1 MQTEK
6 LQRYSIRKLSVGASS
21 VLIGLAFMGLNGSK
35 AQAAEVNSNQE
46 QTQTE
51 NAGSEK
57 LDATENQVDQTDNT
71 VKTVK
76 PSTNAWGRVQ
86 TESVQT
92 DNVNSKQSTPDSSK
106 QDNQKIE
113 TNTLKTEKPAQTL
126 NTQALFATSKVST
139 TNNDLATQTDPA
151 KLSKDDFADGT
162 HWTPAGWTTTSPNTK
177 VAKESMFTYEN
188 SDPITFD
195 MSSDFRVLGGRTRIS
210 ATVDKN
216 DIVKGNKILVAAI
229 QSTKGNKQ
237 QNQHLAF
244 TDSGYL
250 NGTENGINFNG
261 QNIGYLHSEYG
272 NNTEVDWYLNVTNT
286 INFATNPKFTFNLNS
301 VGYEF
306 NIPSIITNGV
316 DAGPNYAEGVKD
328 VGDTYYLVTNSQT
341 VPIKVVASKKVIPQK
356 LPDNINYMWSVYN
369 DPAPSSHTNYG
380 GARYAAVSSS
390 QNVTGVEKISAV
402 NTKFDPNSPIGVAFR
417 TIYYTVHDGQMYRDL
432 GLPANNPWNY
442 NKYVYGPVKTVKLA
456 NNLSANDV
464 LAQTPENAVS
474 ASYQSDGSYITAWN
488 ISPDALGSGGKSYV
502 QALAPNGS
510 ALNLQ
515 LVDHKNDAINDT
527 LNYYKDRNYVPS
539 AMDVLIMLDTIKDK
553 TVNDVV
559 TVTDLSQNSSLK
571 PCVRSY
577 VVNGA
582 TFDAEL
588 YKTAGVQ
595 YIDDV
600 TDKVISK
607 DSITGVRDQDFTY
620 KINIPKG
627 YVLANNSNGSNYRF
641 DNNYQNVIYTFNKD
655 QAVNDKN
662 PITIHLTHGRK
673 AVVDSN
679 TISET
684 IHYVFEDG
692 SKALDDYVAKPV
704 ASTRIGHKDLV
715 TGETIW
721 DSDWSTESFNKVA
734 VPKLDGFTPDQT
746 EIDAITVNGE
756 SPDIVKTVTYRANN
770 QKIIV
775 KYIDDTTKS
784 VLATKELT
792 GKSNTDAGYNTQ
804 DTIKVYVNS
813 GYDLVSD
820 NTQGQV
826 LKFDS
831 KDAVDQ
837 NYEVHLK
844 HHISNVTDP
853 KLLNAEFNRVVTEF
867 LPTGKSKELKQYY
880 VITRTGTQDQ
890 VTKEYKFSNWSTAN
904 VYKDQGDTF
913 DGYTARI
920 QKQTP
925 NGIAS
930 LENKVPVVKDEVFT
944 NQNNNSVTPVNINE
958 VVEIVYDANTQKA
971 FVKYIDDTTKKV
983 LATKEL
989 TGKTNTDSKYTTQD
1003 SIKNYLAKGY
1013 DLVSDNTNGKSIIFD
1028 SKDAVD
1034 QNYEVHL
1041 KHHISNVT
1049 DPKLL
1054 NAEFNRVVTEF
1065 LPTGKSKELKQH
1077 YVITRTGTQDQVT
1090 KEYKFSNWSTVNVHK
1105 DQGDTFDGYTAQIQ
1119 KQTPNGIASLENKV
1133 PVVKEEVFTNQN
1145 NNAVTPV
1152 NADEAVEIVYD
1163 ANTQKAFVK
1172 YIDDTTKK
1180 VLATKELTGKTN
1192 TDSKYTTQDSIKNYL
1207 AKGYDLVI
1215 DNTNGKSIIFDS
1227 KDAVDQNYEVHLKHH
1242 INKVVDPKLLNAS
1255 FARVIIEHVP
1265 KDKDK
1270 WISQHYVITRTGTQD
1285 QVTKQYTFT
1294 DWSKANVYKDL
1305 IDNFEGYTASPK
1317 GLKVD
1322 QFMVKQ
1328 NGKWSAKAE
1337 TFTNDRDIINPI
1349 NLTEVAEIDYVAN
1362 PQEATIVYYDDT
1374 ADKVLER
1381 NVSHGKFDEAI
1392 KFNPEVMTIVKKYQ
1406 DQHYKLTSNE
1416 FDNQTYKSDDKNN
1429 IFVVHFVHDTKPETR
1444 EKTVTETIHYV
1455 DSNDQKLHDDVVN
1468 SKVFTNKGTRDLVT
1482 DTVKWDDLWLPAN
1495 STFDKVVSPVI
1506 DGYTPDKDTIDTQ
1519 NVDSNSKDLEFTV
1532 HYKKNP
1538 KDAKLIKSETF
1549 DVKQKGDTKEQKVEE
1564 NPVVKSNKVET
1575 VQPAQSPV
1583 IENKVPTGPV
1593 NVVYNDEQVVKTNN
1607 GESKTTQLT
1616 GTMASV
1622 LPQTGSNNDNTLA
1635 YAGLLLVSLI
1645 GLVNELGATKKK
1657 RN

>member
-6 LQRYSIRKLSVGASS
+6 IQRYSIRKLSIGASS
-21 VLIGLAFMGLNGSK
+21 VLVGLAFMGLNGTK
-35 AQAAEVNSNQE
+35 AQAAEVNNNQAE
-46 QTQTE
+46 TV
-51 NAGSEK
+51 NSEK
-57 LDATENQVDQTDNT
+57 LNTTDNETVNDNT

-76 PSTNAWGRVQ
+76 PSINAWGGVQ
-86 TESVQT
+86 TESVQA
-92 DNVNSKQSTPDSSK
+92 DNTNSKQSTPDSSK

-113 TNTLKTEKPAQTL
+113 INTLRTEKLAQNL
-126 NTQALFATSKVST
+126 HTQALFAISKVQ
-139 TNNDLATQTDPA
+139 TNNANTDLATQTDPSE
-151 KLSKDDFADGT
+151 LSKDNFRDGT
-162 HWTPAGWTTTSPNTK
+162 HWTPAGWTTTSPDTK
-177 VAKESMFTYEN
+177 VAKESKFTYEN
-188 SDPITFD
+188 ASPVTFD
-195 MSSDFRVLGGRTRIS
+195 MSSDFRVLGGRASIS

-216 DIVKGNKILVAAI
+216 DIVKGNRILVAAI

-237 QNQHLAF
+237 QDQHLAF

-250 NGTENGINFNG
+250 NGTENGISFNG

-272 NNTEVDWYLNVTNT
+272 NNTEVDWYLNITNT
-286 INFATNPKFTFNLNS
+286 INFATDPKFTFNLNS

-306 NIPSIITNGV
+306 NIPSVMTNGV

-328 VGDTYYLVTNSQT
+328 IGSTYYLVTNSQI
-341 VPIKVVASKKVIPQK
+341 VPIKVMASKKVTPQK
-356 LPDNINYMWSVYN
+356 LPDDVNYMWSVYN

-380 GARYAAVSSS
+380 GARYAAVSTS

-417 TIYYTVHDGQMYRDL
+417 TIYYTVHNDQMYRDL

-442 NKYVYGPVKTVKLA
+442 NKYVYSRVKTVKLA
-456 NNLSANDV
+456 NNLSANDA
-464 LAQTPENAVS
+464 LAQTPENTVS

-488 ISPDALGSGGKSYV
+488 ISPEVLGSGGENYV
-502 QALAPNGS
+502 RALAPNGS

-515 LVDHKNDAINDT
+515 LSDEKQQAINDT
-527 LNYYKDRNYVPS
+527 VEYYKNRNYVPS
-539 AMDVLIMLDTIKDK
+539 AMDVLIMLDTDKDK

-559 TVTDLSQNSSLK
+559 TVTDLSPNSNLK
-571 PCVRSY
+571 PWVQSY

-588 YKTAGVQ
+588 YKTANVQ

-600 TDKVISK
+600 TDKVISR
-607 DSITGVRDQDFTY
+607 DSITGIRDQDFTY

-641 DNNYQNVIYTFNKD
+641 DDNYQNVIYTFNKD
-655 QAVNDKN
+655 QAFNDKN
-662 PITIHLTHGRK
+662 PITIHLTHGHK

-679 TISET
+679 TIGET

-715 TGETIW
+715 TNETIW
-721 DSDWSTESFNKVA
+721 DSDWSTEAFNKVA
-734 VPKLDGFTPDQT
+734 VPKLDGFTSDQT
-746 EIDAITVNGE
+746 EINAITVNGE

-770 QKIIV
+770 QKITV

-820 NTQGQV
+820 NTQGQA
-826 LKFDS
+826 LRFDS
-831 KDAVDQ
+831 KDTLDQ

-867 LPTGKSKELKQYY
+867 LPTGKNKELKQHYA
-880 VITRTGTQDQ
+880 ITRTGMQDQ
-890 VTKEYKFSNWSTAN
+890 VTKEYKFSNWSTIN
-904 VYKDQGDTF
+904 VHKDQGDTF

-930 LENKVPVVKDEVFT
+930 LENKVPVVKGEVFT
-944 NQNNNSVTPVNINE
+944 NQNNNSVTPVNVNE
-958 VVEIVYDANTQKA
+958 AVEIGYDANTQKA
-971 FVKYIDDTTKKV
+971 VVKYIDDTTKKV
-983 LATKEL
+983 LDTKEL

-1003 SIKNYLAKGY
+1003 SIKSYLAKGY

-1041 KHHISNVT
+1041 KHHI
-1049 DPKLL
+1049 
-1054 NAEFNRVVTEF
+1054 
-1065 LPTGKSKELKQH
+1065 
-1077 YVITRTGTQDQVT
+1077 
-1090 KEYKFSNWSTVNVHK
+1090 
-1105 DQGDTFDGYTAQIQ
+1105 GD
-1119 KQTPNGIASLENKV
+1119 
-1133 PVVKEEVFTNQN
+1133 
-1145 NNAVTPV
+1145 
-1152 NADEAVEIVYD
+1152 
-1163 ANTQKAFVK
+1163 
-1172 YIDDTTKK
+1172 
-1180 VLATKELTGKTN
+1180 
-1192 TDSKYTTQDSIKNYL
+1192 
-1207 AKGYDLVI
+1207 
-1215 DNTNGKSIIFDS
+1215 
-1227 KDAVDQNYEVHLKHH
+1227 
-1242 INKVVDPKLLNAS
+1242 VVDPKLLNAS
-1255 FARVIIEHVP
+1255 FDRVIVEHVP
-1265 KDKDK
+1265 KSKAK
-1270 WISQHYVITRTGTQD
+1270 WISQHYVITRTGKQD
-1285 QVTKQYTFT
+1285 QVTKEYAFT
-1294 DWSKANVYKDL
+1294 DWLKANVHKVL

-1317 GLKVD
+1317 GININK
-1322 QFMVKQ
+1322 FMVKQ
-1328 NGKWSAKAE
+1328 NGKWLAKAE
-1337 TFTNDRDIINPI
+1337 TFTDDRNIINPI

-1381 NVSHGKFDEAI
+1381 NVSHGRFDEAI
-1392 KFNPEVMTIVKKYQ
+1392 KFNPEVMAVVKKYQ
-1406 DQHYKLTSNE
+1406 DQYYKLTSNE
-1416 FDNQTYKSDDKNN
+1416 FDNQTYKSDNKNN

-1444 EKTVTETIHYV
+1444 EKTVTETVHYV
-1455 DSNDQKLHDDVVN
+1455 DSSNQKLHDDVVK

-1482 DTVKWDDLWLPAN
+1482 DTVKWDDLWSPET
-1495 STFDKVVSPVI
+1495 SIFDKVVSPAI
-1506 DGYTPDKDTIDTQ
+1506 DGYTPDQDLIDAQ
-1519 NVDSNSKDLEFTV
+1519 NVDSNSQDLEFTV
-1532 HYKKNP
+1532 HYEKNP
-1538 KDAKLIKSETF
+1538 KDAKLINSETF
-1549 DVKQKGDTKEQKVEE
+1549 DTKQKGNIKEQKAVEK
-1564 NPVVKSNKVET
+1564 PVANLDKTKT
-1575 VQPAQSPV
+1575 VQPTQSTV
-1583 IENKVPTGPV
+1583 ENKVPTGPV
-1593 NVVYNDEQVVKTNN
+1593 NAVYNNEQVVKNN
-1607 GESKTTQLT
+1607 NDEPKTTRLT

-1635 YAGLLLVSLI
+1635 YAGLLLISLV
-1645 GLVNELGATKKK
+1645 GLVSGIGTSKKK
-1657 RN
+1657 QN

>member
-46 QTQTE
+46 QTQTK
-51 NAGSEK
+51 NTGSEK
-57 LDATENQVDQTDNT
+57 LDTAENQVDQTDNT

-76 PSTNAWGRVQ
+76 PSTNAWGKVQ

-92 DNVNSKQSTPDSSK
+92 DNVNSKQSTPDDSN
-106 QDNQKIE
+106 QDNRKIE
-113 TNTLKTEKPAQTL
+113 TNTLRIEKPAQTL
-126 NTQALFATSKVST
+126 NTQALFATSKVLA

-177 VAKESMFTYEN
+177 VAKESRFTYEN

-237 QNQHLAF
+237 KNQHLAF

-250 NGTENGINFNG
+250 NGTENVISFNG
-261 QNIGYLHSEYG
+261 QNIGHLHSEYG

-286 INFATNPKFTFNLNS
+286 INFATDPKFTFNLNS

-306 NIPSIITNGV
+306 NIPSIMTNGV

-328 VGDTYYLVTNSQT
+328 VGDTYYLVTNSQI
-341 VPIKVVASKKVIPQK
+341 VPIKAVASKKVIPQK
-356 LPDNINYMWSVYN
+356 LPDNTNYMWSVYN
-369 DPAPSSHTNYG
+369 DPAPSSHINYG

-417 TIYYTVHDGQMYRDL
+417 TIYYTVYDGQMYRDL

-442 NKYVYGPVKTVKLA
+442 NKYVYGQVKTVKLA

-488 ISPDALGSGGKSYV
+488 ISPAALSSGGESYV

-515 LVDHKNDAINDT
+515 LADHKNDAINDT
-527 LNYYKDRNYVPS
+527 LNYYKGRNYVPS

-571 PCVRSY
+571 PWAHSY
-577 VVNGA
+577 VVNGS

-588 YKTAGVQ
+588 YKTAEVQ

-600 TDKVISK
+600 TNTVISR

-655 QAVNDKN
+655 QAFNDKN

-684 IHYVFEDG
+684 IHYVFENG

-704 ASTRIGHKDLV
+704 ASTRVGHKDLV
-715 TGETIW
+715 TNETIW
-721 DSDWSTESFNKVA
+721 DSDWSVESFNKVT

-746 EIDAITVNGE
+746 EISAITVNGE

-770 QKIIV
+770 QKITV
-775 KYIDDTTKS
+775 KYVDDTTKS

-820 NTQGQV
+820 NTQGQA

-867 LPTGKSKELKQYY
+867 LPTGKNKELKQHY
-880 VITRTGTQDQ
+880 VITRTGVQDQ
-890 VTKEYKFSNWSTAN
+890 VTKEYRFSNWSTAN
-904 VYKDQGDTF
+904 VYKDQCDTF
-913 DGYTARI
+913 DGYTAR
-920 QKQTP
+920 
-925 NGIAS
+925 
-930 LENKVPVVKDEVFT
+930 
-944 NQNNNSVTPVNINE
+944 
-958 VVEIVYDANTQKA
+958 
-971 FVKYIDDTTKKV
+971 
-983 LATKEL
+983 
-989 TGKTNTDSKYTTQD
+989 
-1003 SIKNYLAKGY
+1003 
-1013 DLVSDNTNGKSIIFD
+1013 
-1028 SKDAVD
+1028 
-1034 QNYEVHL
+1034 
-1041 KHHISNVT
+1041 
-1049 DPKLL
+1049 
-1054 NAEFNRVVTEF
+1054 
-1065 LPTGKSKELKQH
+1065 
-1077 YVITRTGTQDQVT
+1077 
-1090 KEYKFSNWSTVNVHK
+1090 
-1105 DQGDTFDGYTAQIQ
+1105 IQ

-1145 NNAVTPV
+1145 NNSVTPV
-1152 NADEAVEIVYD
+1152 NINEVVEIAYD

-1180 VLATKELTGKTN
+1180 VLATKELIGKTN
-1192 TDSKYTTQDSIKNYL
+1192 TDSKYTTQDSIKSYL
-1207 AKGYDLVI
+1207 AKGYDLVS
-1215 DNTNGKSIIFDS
+1215 DNTDGKSIIFDS

-1242 INKVVDPKLLNAS
+1242 ISKVVDPRLLNAS

-1270 WISQHYVITRTGTQD
+1270 WISQNYVITRTGTQD

-1317 GLKVD
+1317 GLKID

-1328 NGKWSAKAE
+1328 NGKWSDKAE

-1392 KFNPEVMTIVKKYQ
+1392 KFNPEVMAIVKKYQ

-1455 DSNDQKLHDDVVN
+1455 DSNNQKLHDDVVN
-1468 SKVFTNKGTRDLVT
+1468 SKVFTNRGTRDLVT
-1482 DTVKWDDLWLPAN
+1482 NTVKWDDLWSPAN
-1495 STFDKVVSPVI
+1495 STFDKVVNPVI

-1519 NVDSNSKDLEFTV
+1519 NVDSNNKDLEFTV

-1538 KDAKLIKSETF
+1538 KDAKLLKSETF
-1549 DVKQKGDTKEQKVEE
+1549 DVKQKGEAKEQSAEE
-1564 NPVVKSNKVET
+1564 NPVVKLNKAET
-1575 VQPAQSPV
+1575 VQPAQSLAV
-1583 IENKVPTGPV
+1583 ENKVPTGPV
-1593 NVVYNDEQVVKTNN
+1593 NVVYDGEQVVKTNN
-1607 GESKTTQLT
+1607 DESKATQLT